1 VTDDDADV
9 TLIEL
14 KVGGGGWVI
23 PLPLP
28 PQDVSKTAAA
38 NTNTTRIALRV
49 FIPPSFPS
57 PRIAIL

>member
-1 VTDDDADV
+1 VTDDADDV

-14 KVGGGGWVI
+14 KVGGVGWVI

-38 NTNTTRIALRV
+38 HTNTTRITLRV
-49 FIPPSFPS
+49 FIPPAFPP